1 MEIYSIVLTILTIL
15 SLFEIFEQNQI
26 SNRFILRIYQSRV
39 DFDIKKIIVLL
50 IVISFMLISA
60 LRDISVGKDL
70 INYIPRYTRL
80 GESDWSNL
88 FSVARS
94 YSFEEGFAVFC
105 KVLYSFNPD
114 PTFFLIVTSIII
126 SIGFYNLSKL
136 SKMPIFTMFIL
147 FGFGIYGASMN
158 IVRQF
163 IAFSILTFSIK
174 YITTRQLWKFL
185 LVIIIATTFHTM
197 TLWFLPLYVLYAI
210 KYSRNAMI
218 SILAI
223 SIFMASFGSPL
234 VSLLIEKTSFA
245 WYLSGLGKGSG
256 ESILL
261 FLFSI
266 LLLVYFYRN
275 EIIKVNQQDNLFIW
289 SLSLA
294 IIFNSLALNLGI
306 FARLMTFFTPFIA
319 ILIPDLVHAIR
330 ENKANRYL
338 SISVGIVFIIFFVL
352 YYQLVLMGGEAEA
365 AQWFPYI
372 RRQ

>member
-94 YSFEEGFAVFC
+94 YSFEEGFAVFR

>member
-185 LVIIIATTFHTM
+185 LVIIIATSFHTM
-197 TLWFLPLYVLYAI
+197 ALWFLPLYVLYAI

>member
-15 SLFEIFEQNQI
+15 SLFQIFEQNQI

>member
-330 ENKANRYL
+330 ENKANKYL